1 MNHDKKRP
9 RHATGV
15 TTPSAPASR
24 EESARREEI
33 ARRAYEIYL
42 ARGGGEGRD
51 VEDWL
56 LAETEVLAGIA
67 NK

>member
-1 MNHDKKRP
+1 MGKDRKRP
-9 RHATGV
+9 REVGG
-15 TTPSAPASR
+15 SRR
-24 EESARREEI
+24 EEGARREEI

-51 VEDWL
+51 IEDWL
-56 LAETEVLAGIA
+56 RAETEVLARTV